1 MSKSSPPQPKIRNKK
16 AAKRYE
22 ILDRIECGLVLTGTE
37 VKSLRQARAS
47 LDEAFARITAG
58 EVWLF
63 GCHIATYDH
72 GNVQN
77 HEPLRRRK
85 LLLHRREIARL
96 GPKVF
101 QKGLT
106 LVPLDIY
113 FSERGLAKVTL
124 ALVRGKSHHDKRQ
137 DLKKR
142 DDRREM
148 DRALRRR

>member
-16 AAKRYE
+16 ALKRYE

-47 LDEAFARITAG
+47 LDEAFARITDG

-85 LLLHRREIARL
+85 IARL

-142 DDRREM
+142 EDRREM